1 MFIEQPMFQPDFVQT
16 SSQVAQQLFAD
27 LPLTG
32 RVLSRKADRR
42 TVEAAKDDKG
52 RQLTQCLVI
61 T

>member
-16 SSQVAQQLFAD
+16 SLQVAQQVFAD

-32 RVLSRKADRR
+32 RVLSRKADR

-52 RQLTQCLVI
+52 RQLTQCLII